1 MQSKPAASDEL
12 VSPALNS
19 SSNLCSQVEAMRE
32 CAAWRNAVPLP
43 YYAMQTF
50 FNQVKKP
57 PSPTLRRGRRSASQH
72 NLFRY
77 ANVLGLREEV

>member
-1 MQSKPAASDEL
+1 MSSVAERCSI
-12 VSPALNS
+12 AL
-19 SSNLCSQVEAMRE
+19 L
-32 CAAWRNAVPLP
+32 
-43 YYAMQTF
+43 AMQTF
-50 FNQVKKP
+50 IGQVKKP